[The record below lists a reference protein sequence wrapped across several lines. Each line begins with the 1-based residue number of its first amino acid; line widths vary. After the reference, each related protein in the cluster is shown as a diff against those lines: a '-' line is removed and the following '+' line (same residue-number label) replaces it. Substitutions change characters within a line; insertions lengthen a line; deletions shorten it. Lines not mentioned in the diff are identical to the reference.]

1 MGHPGTST
9 LLLLTHRQGCHTP
22 LAPLATCLF
31 SPLPSLW
38 PPDSPALLWASLPVV
53 LVSISASCSL
63 CHSLF
68 LPVFLSVP
76 VSPALWGCLSLCP
89 FLWLSSLPL
98 QHPLWPVAR
107 RDPPRP
113 PTCIEPC
120 TSGYARSGFED
131 RINKALRGRS
141 HLTWAAE
148 DSAQAPAG
156 TSGRRHNPRVPHARP
171 RPRPSPPPSSVAP
184 SLCAASNGRLSARL
198 PRKLF
203 SRTSVIGGVPLCRG
217 IDGGREGVT
226 GPGAAA
232 SRPRSI
238 IFGSIIGLGEEA
250 GEGRGGTFQSQE
262 GARGRGARGEA
273 EPRLDGGVRGRRRP
287 DPHCCRAPHPP
298 GLPPLP
304 RLRLGTTSAFCC

>member
-1 MGHPGTST
+1 MGCCCGAEARGTREGSEDVAFSNTLQSPSSPGSRGDRALPQSMGHPGMST
-9 LLLLTHRQGCHTP
+9 LLLLTHPAGLPHTP
-22 LAPLATCLF
+22 GSSRHLSLLSSPF
-31 SPLPSLW
+31 S
-38 PPDSPALLWASLPVV
+38 SPALLWESLPVL
-53 LVSISASCSL
+53 LVSIPASCSPL
-63 CHSLF
+63 CRSLF

-76 VSPALWGCLSLCP
+76 VSLALWGCLSLCP

-203 SRTSVIGGVPLCRG
+203 SRTSVIGGVP
-217 IDGGREGVT
+217 IV
-226 GPGAAA
+226 PG
-232 SRPRSI
+232 
-238 IFGSIIGLGEEA
+238 
-250 GEGRGGTFQSQE
+250 
-262 GARGRGARGEA
+262 
-273 EPRLDGGVRGRRRP
+273 D
-287 DPHCCRAPHPP
+287 
-298 GLPPLP
+298 
-304 RLRLGTTSAFCC
+304 